1 MSQKRSCHWQ
11 KRRIKRNKGDK
22 IASLGPADESG
33 RYVPTGVWLM
43 MFRGRLYAPAELI
56 FIVSTPRQRHKCN
69 SRGRK
74 PTVSTHYPLDGHRVA
89 VKQIVTINRR
99 RCSTDKS
106 VVFLW
111 ASMFRGFHP
120 RLLCFIATR
129 WLEAERLGVA
139 YGISLFGAAVATS
152 GDPTL
157 CYILMFTLTPTH

>member
-56 FIVSTPRQRHKCN
+56 FIVSTPRQRHKGN

-74 PTVSTHYPLDGHRVA
+74 PTVSTHYPLYDNRVA
-89 VKQIVTINRR
+89 VEQIVIINRR

-120 RLLCFIATR
+120 LCFIATR
-129 WLEAERLGVA
+129 WLEAERSWRVA
-139 YGISLFGAAVATS
+139 YGISLFGAAVATC
-152 GDPTL
+152 GDRLPRMTVF
-157 CYILMFTLTPTH
+157 Y